1 MQAATSD
8 FCSLGGFPL
17 TQGTPRLCRF
27 KLASSAFVRQEKR
40 PRQAQNL
47 GKLQNWMSAYKVIQ
61 IIVIGCLCAF
71 LAFFIW
77 FEASFYLYSRQYIGQ
92 DDLLPILLK
101 LAFCAQ
107 IGRVAHIT
115 YNLKFRGSY
124 GDFVLIVIIMIVS
137 VIINV
142 ILSFV
147 SIVIFNESSGIGKLT
162 EFIIYLG
169 LFNILPV
176 VLIKRNLLS
185 EFR

>member
-1 MQAATSD
+1 
-8 FCSLGGFPL
+8 
-17 TQGTPRLCRF
+17 
-27 KLASSAFVRQEKR
+27 
-40 PRQAQNL
+40 
-47 GKLQNWMSAYKVIQ
+47 MSAYKVVQ

-77 FEASFYLYSRQYIGQ
+77 FEASFYSRRFIGQ

-107 IGRVAHIT
+107 IGIVAYVT
-115 YNLKFRGSY
+115 YKLKFKGSY
-124 GDFVLIVIIMIVS
+124 GDFVLIVIIMTIS

-147 SIVIFNESSGIGKLT
+147 SIEIFTESNGVGKLVN
-162 EFIIYLG
+162 FLIYLV

-176 VLIKRNLLS
+176 MLIKRNLLTQT
-185 EFR
+185 